1 MSTQGLTRVAALLA
15 VLLWS
20 TAGGAQSYPIK
31 PVRIIVP
38 YQAGQGTDVA
48 ARYQVV
54 AFKSPADTP
63 AMPGMLRRSAAFAPR
78 YRKFESISLQQRVVR
93 TFGS

>member
-1 MSTQGLTRVAALLA
+1 MSTQGLTRVAALPA

-20 TAGGAQSYPIK
+20 TAGGAQTYPIK

-48 ARYQVV
+48 ARYLAQELG
-54 AFKSPADTP
+54 SD
-63 AMPGMLRRSAAFAPR
+63 RSA
-78 YRKFESISLQQRVVR
+78 
-93 TFGS
+93 TG

>member
-1 MSTQGLTRVAALLA
+1 MAGAAPSAPRGAGDDAHGQSGEETMSTQGLTRVAALLA

-20 TAGGAQSYPIK
+20 AAGGAQTYPIK

-48 ARYQVV
+48 ARYLAQELG
-54 AFKSPADTP
+54 SDRPAT
-63 AMPGMLRRSAAFAPR
+63 G
-78 YRKFESISLQQRVVR
+78 
-93 TFGS
+93 

>member
-20 TAGGAQSYPIK
+20 AAGGAQTYPIK

-48 ARYQVV
+48 ARYLAQELGSDWVV
-54 AFKSPADTP
+54 TS
-63 AMPGMLRRSAAFAPR
+63 L
-78 YRKFESISLQQRVVR
+78 ISSST
-93 TFGS
+93 TF

>member
-48 ARYQVV
+48 ARYLAQE
-54 AFKSPADTP
+54 
-63 AMPGMLRRSAAFAPR
+63 L
-78 YRKFESISLQQRVVR
+78 
-93 TFGS
+93 GSDRPVTG